1 MWPQGSPVSIR
12 VARGS
17 AALLSSHCRGIQ
29 PQDALKGEFRGLSRH
44 SAGNPGFPQLVR
56 VTSGSSHCA
65 YWKSG
70 IMWTWE
76 GPLGLHCVWCNERA
90 PLLKLRWEPQVSSPV
105 LTWSRAVYA
114 VSNKEVGLD
123 MIEGMELCFPLELS
137 KGFQASSRFEFGT
150 WGSFWINKHGIRT
163 PSCCELILG

>member
-1 MWPQGSPVSIR
+1 MGFFRAAVKRVMFSSSYDWELREPLVWPQGSPVSIR

-17 AALLSSHCRGIQ
+17 VALLWIHCRGIQ

-70 IMWTWE
+70 ILWTWE

-105 LTWSRAVYA
+105 LTWGSGCVCRFKEGGRSRCV
-114 VSNKEVGLD
+114 
-123 MIEGMELCFPLELS
+123 
-137 KGFQASSRFEFGT
+137 
-150 WGSFWINKHGIRT
+150 
-163 PSCCELILG
+163 